1 MQILLAIVVFVS
13 FLLIF
18 TLLFLVIRR
27 KEQLFSKTAFER
39 LKRMKKAKKTLVVF
53 FFLVLGV
60 FILHEFIGI
69 IPDSYARLNYIGSF
83 HEARHL
89 FIYTFLVIFQ
99 SVGVYLTLK
108 LTKDWDDIR

>member
-39 LKRMKKAKKTLVVF
+39 LKRLKKVKKTFVVF
-53 FFLVLGV
+53 FFLVLGI
-60 FILHEFIGI
+60 FILHELIEI
-69 IPDSYARLNYIGSF
+69 IPGSHKHLDFIGSF
-83 HEARHL
+83 HEARHFL
-89 FIYTFLVIFQ
+89 IYIFLIIFQ
-99 SVGVYLTLK
+99 STGVYLTLT
-108 LTKDWDDIR
+108 LTKD

>member
-13 FLLIF
+13 LLLIF

-39 LKRMKKAKKTLVVF
+39 LKSFKRAKKSFVVF

-60 FILHEFIGI
+60 FILHEIIEI
-69 IPDSYARLNYIGSF
+69 IPGSHSHRNFIGSF
-83 HEARHL
+83 HEARHF
-89 FIYTFLVIFQ
+89 FIYIFLVIFQ
-99 SVGVYLTLK
+99 SIGVYLTLK
-108 LTKDWDDIR
+108 LTKDCDDIR